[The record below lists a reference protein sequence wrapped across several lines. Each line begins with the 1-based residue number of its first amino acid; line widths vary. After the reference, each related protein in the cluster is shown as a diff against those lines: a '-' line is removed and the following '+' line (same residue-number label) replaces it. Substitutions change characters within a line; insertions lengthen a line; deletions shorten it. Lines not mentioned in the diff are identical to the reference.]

1 LEVTSSPW
9 FGCRA
14 SCARGLAHAAV
25 LLGVACG
32 RVVATG
38 PQELVEPSPLVI
50 ERLPF
55 DPEEEMGHK
64 LPPESMF
71 KPLGREGC
79 RPASP
84 LIVTESLAT
93 SDEIKV
99 WALFLANVPAWELG
113 VGDEAKIVW
122 RSDGTGDFRV
132 VAISPTR
139 KEVSSEF
146 PVTSHLSS
154 NWERPGSE
162 WGSGFRFSEPGCW
175 ELRVRHGDASARLWL
190 VVDE

>member
-1 LEVTSSPW
+1 V
-9 FGCRA
+9 
-14 SCARGLAHAAV
+14 AV
-25 LLGVACG
+25 
-32 RVVATG
+32 TG
-38 PQELVEPSPLVI
+38 PQEPVEPSPLVV

-55 DPEEEMGHK
+55 DPQEEMGHK
-64 LPPESMF
+64 LPSESVF
-71 KPLGREGC
+71 KPIGRERC

-93 SDEIKV
+93 SEEIKV
-99 WALFLANVPAWELG
+99 WALFLANAPAWELG

-122 RSDGTGDFRV
+122 RSDGSGDFRV
-132 VAISPTR
+132 VAISPTGKR
-139 KEVSSEF
+139 VPSEF

-154 NWERPGSE
+154 NWDRPGSE
-162 WGSGFRFSEPGCW
+162 WGSAFGFSEAGCW

>member
-1 LEVTSSPW
+1 M
-9 FGCRA
+9 A
-14 SCARGLAHAAV
+14 
-25 LLGVACG
+25 
-32 RVVATG
+32 ATG
-38 PQELVEPSPLVI
+38 PQEPAEPSPLVI

-71 KPLGREGC
+71 KPLGRDGC

-93 SDEIKV
+93 SDEITV
-99 WALFLANVPAWELG
+99 WALLLVNLPPSELG

-122 RSDGTGDFRV
+122 RSDGSGDFHV
-132 VAISPTR
+132 VAISPTG
-139 KEVSSEF
+139 KKVPSKF

-154 NWERPGSE
+154 NWKRPGSE
-162 WGSGFRFSEPGCW
+162 WGSGFGFSEPGCW
-175 ELRVRHGDASARLWL
+175 ELQVRHGDASARLWL
-190 VVDE
+190 MVDE

>member
-1 LEVTSSPW
+1 LEVVSSSW
-9 FGCRA
+9 YGCRA
-14 SCARGLAHAAV
+14 PRTRRVGLAAA

-32 RVVATG
+32 RVAAPR
-38 PQELVEPSPLVI
+38 PQEPAEPSPLVI

-55 DPEEEMGHK
+55 DPDEEMGHK

-84 LIVTESLAT
+84 LVVMESLAT
-93 SDEIKV
+93 SDEITV
-99 WALFLANVPAWELG
+99 WALLLVNRPPSDLAA
-113 VGDEAKIVW
+113 GDRAKIVW
-122 RSDGTGDFRV
+122 RSDGSGDFDV
-132 VAISPTR
+132 VAISPSG
-139 KEVSSEF
+139 KEVPSEF
-146 PVTSHLSS
+146 PVASHLSS

-162 WGSGFRFSEPGCW
+162 WGTAFRFSEPGCW

>member
-1 LEVTSSPW
+1 
-9 FGCRA
+9 
-14 SCARGLAHAAV
+14 LALAAV

-55 DPEEEMGHK
+55 NPEEEMGHK

-113 VGDEAKIVW
+113 VGD
-122 RSDGTGDFRV
+122 
-132 VAISPTR
+132 
-139 KEVSSEF
+139 
-146 PVTSHLSS
+146 
-154 NWERPGSE
+154 
-162 WGSGFRFSEPGCW
+162 
-175 ELRVRHGDASARLWL
+175 
-190 VVDE
+190 

>member
-1 LEVTSSPW
+1 V
-9 FGCRA
+9 RI
-14 SCARGLAHAAV
+14 RRLALAAA

-32 RVVATG
+32 RVAATG
-38 PQELVEPSPLVI
+38 RQGSVDPSPLVI

-55 DPEEEMGHK
+55 DPDEEMGHK
-64 LPPESMF
+64 LPPETMF
-71 KPLGREGC
+71 QPLGREGC

-122 RSDGTGDFRV
+122 RSDGSGDFHA
-132 VAISPTR
+132 VAISPSG
-139 KEVSSEF
+139 KEVSSEC

-162 WGSGFRFSEPGCW
+162 WGSAFRFSEPGCW
-175 ELRVRHGDASARLWL
+175 ELRVRHGDAGARLWL